1 MGNIDTIT
9 KEYISD
15 NRRFADLFNF
25 LIYGGREVIRPQ
37 DLEERDATEL
47 ALPYGVDQKVVGR
60 QQMRDNLKAYCAKE
74 AGGITYLLLGVENQL
89 CKALHNWFYEKRF
102 VM

>member
-15 NRRFADLFNF
+15 NRRFADLFNY

-47 ALPYGVDQKVVGR
+47 ALP
-60 QQMRDNLKAYCAKE
+60 
-74 AGGITYLLLGVENQL
+74 
-89 CKALHNWFYEKRF
+89 
-102 VM
+102 

>member
-47 ALPYGVDQKVVGR
+47 ALPYGVDQKVVLKEKQYGR
-60 QQMRDNLKAYCAKE
+60 KNLW
-74 AGGITYLLLGVENQL
+74 
-89 CKALHNWFYEKRF
+89 LH
-102 VM
+102 

>member
-15 NRRFADLFNF
+15 NRRFADLFNY

-47 ALPYGVDQKVVGR
+47 ALPYGVDQKVIG
-60 QQMRDNLKAYCAKE
+60 K
-74 AGGITYLLLGVENQL
+74 
-89 CKALHNWFYEKRF
+89 
-102 VM
+102 